1 MDTQATYET
10 TGRVPLDFYE
20 TPGWQTWAL
29 MNHVHIT
36 GRCYEPCVGGG
47 AIPLAMAS
55 RGDGVHR
62 YWITNDIDTRWRA
75 DSHHDAR
82 EEAAWHAASP
92 DWVVSNFPFN
102 VATDIV
108 KRAHAAAHVGVAVLL
123 RLSWLEPTAD
133 RRDFLAEF
141 PPDLLIVLPR
151 TRYNPNSKS
160 VDSVTTAWM
169 VWYTNWETN
178 PEESGKRAARGVIVH
193 PTKGYGR

>member
-1 MDTQATYET
+1 VGEATLEFSNA
-10 TGRVPLDFYE
+10 RVPFDFYE
-20 TPGWQTWAL
+20 TPAWQTRAL
-29 MNHVHIT
+29 AKHVDIR
-36 GRCYEPCVGGG
+36 GRCFEPCVGNG
-47 AIPLAMAS
+47 AIVRALAADGKS
-55 RGDGVHR
+55 RRWV
-62 YWITNDIDTRWRA
+62 TNDLDPNWPA

-108 KRAHAAAHVGVAVLL
+108 KRAHSAAHVGVAVLL

-133 RRDFLAEF
+133 RRDFLAEH

-169 VWYTNWETN
+169 VWYTD
-178 PEESGKRAARGVIVH
+178 PENHPAGASYGVIVH
-193 PTKGYGR
+193 PERA